1 MPSYPSKTISYDP
14 IAIICTL
21 SVRFDVGF
29 KDTWD
34 LITEEE
40 KGGLSNKKNSWK
52 RMIIG

>member
-14 IAIICTL
+14 IETICTL

-29 KDTWD
+29 KNTWD

-40 KGGLSNKKNSWK
+40 KGGLSK
-52 RMIIG
+52 RRIAGKG